1 MRYEVR
7 PDGLYFGEGRLG
19 PSNALY
25 VDQAELPSLGM
36 GEGVVRLRL
45 PERVDWVFVS
55 GGRVVGVEA
64 KRPGDLVS
72 SVRGKRLARQLRTLK
87 EVVDVVCLGLRQG
100 HHDGG
105 YEDDVLEYLVQ
116 AQICGVVLIWVP
128 ESDSEVLASL
138 ARYRP
143 WFEEGN
149 RGALAALAG
158 SDRGRRKPGTI
169 LRAIPGVG
177 PKLERGLLLRFGTPL
192 AVLGAGE
199 EELKGAGVPKGV
211 RGRIVDAGS
220 AGL

>member
-7 PDGLYFGEGRLG
+7 SDGLYFGEGRLG
-19 PSNALY
+19 PASALY
-25 VDQAELPSLGM
+25 VDQAELPSLTPS
-36 GEGVVRLRL
+36 EGVVRLRL
-45 PERVDWVFVS
+45 PERVDWVFVA
-55 GGRVVGVEA
+55 GKRVVGVEA
-64 KRPGDLVS
+64 KKPRDLVS
-72 SVRGKRLARQLRTLK
+72 SVREKRLARQLRTLL

-100 HHDGG
+100 HHDGGG

-158 SDRGRRKPGTI
+158 SDRG
-169 LRAIPGVG
+169 
-177 PKLERGLLLRFGTPL
+177 
-192 AVLGAGE
+192 
-199 EELKGAGVPKGV
+199 
-211 RGRIVDAGS
+211 
-220 AGL
+220 